1 MCNAIGC
8 TALSRNAQFQWLVL
22 TKWQYHDAPY
32 TLFLHCGQNAMHWKR
47 VHCSSSSNNVRLC
60 SLLQTLVQTSS
71 PRLTSS
77 ALYLVPDQWSVD
89 QCLDFL
95 FLIFSWF
102 LIFSSALYLVPDQW
116 LDFTQTRLLIIIRFD
131 QIRRLS
137 EYSKS
142 RRIGE
147 TRHGKVACLVYNVCT
162 YFCNTAIT
170 APAALLLLL
179 RH

>member
-1 MCNAIGC
+1 MIGVHKSNVPNDSIMMHHTHC
-8 TALSRNAQFQWLVL
+8 F
-22 TKWQYHDAPY
+22 Y
-32 TLFLHCGQNAMHWKR
+32 TVVKMHWKR

-95 FLIFSWF
+95 FLISADFLFS
-102 LIFSSALYLVPDQW
+102 APLYIWSQISWSVDQC
-116 LDFTQTRLLIIIRFD
+116 LNLAPTRLLIIIRFD

-170 APAALLLLL
+170 AGAALLLLL